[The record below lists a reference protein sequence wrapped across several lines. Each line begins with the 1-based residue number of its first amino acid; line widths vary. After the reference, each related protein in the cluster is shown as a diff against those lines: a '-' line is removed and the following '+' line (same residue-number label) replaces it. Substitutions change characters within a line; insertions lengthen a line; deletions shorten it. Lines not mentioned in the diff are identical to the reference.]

1 VLLDPPSM
9 RAQSVDPRFGDALV
23 AYAAAIRA
31 LSSHRGADADEHIRE
46 ALRLLATAVALV
58 PGPLEVRE
66 SAYRVATELR
76 VTAARMA
83 TDFVTDPPA
92 QTAHAR
98 LGLKMLATFLLDVE
112 ARDHVANPDV
122 LARVQASEAAVRA
135 IDPDHL
141 EPTRASMI
149 AALEAVERALEAMLG
164 AAISAAE

>member
-9 RAQSVDPRFGDALV
+9 RAEPVDPRFADALV

-31 LSSHRGADADEHIRE
+31 LSSHRGADADEQIRE
-46 ALRLLATAVALV
+46 ALRLLAAAVALV

-66 SAYRVATELR
+66 PAYRVATELR

-83 TDFVTDPPA
+83 TDFVTDRPA

-98 LGLKMLATFLLDVE
+98 LALKSLASFLLDVV
-112 ARDHVANPDV
+112 ARDHAATPDV
-122 LARVQASEAAVRA
+122 LARLRAFEAAALAV
-135 IDPDHL
+135 DPNHL

-149 AALEAVERALEAMLG
+149 GALEAVEPVLEAMLD